1 MDCAMGSMRRLV
13 CGAGALAGAIAIF
26 ACQGS
31 SSSTDSRPPSGV
43 YSLPSDRA
51 TTWKPGIPD
60 GIPTRTTAC
69 ATVDGAAYGGGE
81 QDARAAIQAAIDAC
95 SEGQVVS
102 LPAGTFAITRTLQIN
117 KGIVLRGAGPRK
129 TLLKSNGFNGAVVWI
144 GPLWPHVR
152 SSVDPPAVGA
162 KGATSITVANAQGFG
177 RGARAVIDDLSDP
190 DYVQLSAARS
200 PPGNPSRGWFS
211 RMDRPL
217 GQIVEIASVSGNTI
231 TLTSPLHI
239 AFRNARTARLSL
251 WDQPSVLEAGLE
263 DLRVYGGG
271 NDNIVLALTA
281 YSWVKNV
288 ESEQSTG
295 SSIGIKSSYRSV
307 VRDSYFHHSP
317 ELYPGGGAYGLSF
330 ALSSADNLVENN
342 IFWHFNKVM
351 VMRASGGGN
360 VIAYNYFEDGFIGST
375 PLNYT
380 QWMEVGMNA
389 SHMTCPHYELFEGN
403 EAFNID
409 ADNTWGNSV
418 YITFFRNHA
427 SGKRR
432 SFPDVDNR
440 RAIGLM
446 AGSWWY
452 TFVGNVLGYPGMS
465 PAPHR
470 SFRYESKGPW
480 GPPVPMWQLGY
491 DPENWEKTA
500 HPRALSTTIREGNY
514 DYVTGEVHWSSEPHQ
529 LPESLYLIGKPA
541 FFGEARWPW
550 VDPFGATKLYQ
561 LPARSRFE
569 AMKEP

>member
-60 GIPTRTTAC
+60 GIPTRTTVC
-69 ATVDGAAYGGGE
+69 ATVRSAVDLAA
-81 QDARAAIQAAIDAC
+81 D
-95 SEGQVVS
+95 
-102 LPAGTFAITRTLQIN
+102 
-117 KGIVLRGAGPRK
+117 
-129 TLLKSNGFNGAVVWI
+129 
-144 GPLWPHVR
+144 
-152 SSVDPPAVGA
+152 GA

-177 RGARAVIDDLSDP
+177 RGTLAVIDELSDP
-190 DYVQLSAARS
+190 DYVQWSASLS
-200 PPGNPSRGWFS
+200 PPGDPSRGWFS
-211 RMDRPL
+211 RMDRPV
-217 GQIVEIASVSGNTI
+217 GQMVEIASVSGNTI

-239 AFRNARTARLSL
+239 AFRTARSAQLSL
-251 WDQPSVLEAGLE
+251 WDQPAVREAGLE

-295 SSIGIKSSYRSV
+295 SSIGINASYRSV

-427 SGKRR
+427 TGKRR

-452 TFVGNVLGYPGMS
+452 TFVGNVLGYPAMS
-465 PAPHR
+465 PAPFS
-470 SFRYESKGPW
+470 SFRYESRFPW
-480 GPPVPMWQLGY
+480 DSQPVPMWQLGY
-491 DPENWEKTA
+491 DPEDWKKPA
-500 HPRALSTTIREGNY
+500 DPRVLSTVIREGNY
-514 DYVTGEVHWSSEPHQ
+514 DYATNQVHWSDAPRG
-529 LPESLYLIGKPA
+529 LPDSLYLSSKPA
-541 FFGEARWPW
+541 FFGDAPWPW
-550 VDPFGATKLYQ
+550 VDPAAATKLYA
-561 LPARSRFE
+561 LPARVRFD
-569 AMKEP
+569 AMSP

>member
-1 MDCAMGSMRRLV
+1 
-13 CGAGALAGAIAIF
+13 
-26 ACQGS
+26 
-31 SSSTDSRPPSGV
+31 
-43 YSLPSDRA
+43 
-51 TTWKPGIPD
+51 
-60 GIPTRTTAC
+60 
-69 ATVDGAAYGGGE
+69 
-81 QDARAAIQAAIDAC
+81 
-95 SEGQVVS
+95 
-102 LPAGTFAITRTLQIN
+102 
-117 KGIVLRGAGPRK
+117 
-129 TLLKSNGFNGAVVWI
+129 
-144 GPLWPHVR
+144 
-152 SSVDPPAVGA
+152 
-162 KGATSITVANAQGFG
+162 
-177 RGARAVIDDLSDP
+177 
-190 DYVQLSAARS
+190 
-200 PPGNPSRGWFS
+200 
-211 RMDRPL
+211 MDRPV
-217 GQIVEIASVSGNTI
+217 GQMVEIRSVSGNTV

-239 AFRNARTARLSL
+239 AFRTARNAQLSL
-251 WDQPSVLEAGLE
+251 WDQPSVREAGLE
-263 DLRVYGGG
+263 DLRVSGGG
-271 NDNIVLALTA
+271 NDNIVLALVA

-295 SSIGIKSSYRSV
+295 SSIGINASYRSV

-317 ELYPGGGAYGLSF
+317 QLYPGGGAYGLSF
-330 ALSSADNLVENN
+330 ALASADNLVENN

-351 VMRASGGGN
+351 VMRSSGGGN
-360 VIAYNYFEDGFIGST
+360 VIGYNYFEDGFIGSA
-375 PLNYT
+375 PRNYT
-380 QWMEVGMNA
+380 DWMEVAMNA

-432 SFPDVDNR
+432 SFADVDNR

-491 DPENWEKTA
+491 DPENWKKPA
-500 HPRALSTTIREGNY
+500 DPRVLSTTIREGNY

-529 LPESLYLIGKPA
+529 LPDSLYLSGKPA